1 MSHMKPKLQHEC
13 MNTKCRTVTITPNG
27 YDGISCQRCYGPVV
41 TKPYE
46 RPRKEKDV
54 LDDAPLIQIELQNI
68 DSVPTI
74 RYMGEPI
81 SNMVSLQLDWKTDES
96 VRNPTY
102 LALKYR
108 ERSNS
113 FISHEIEHN
122 LPREKE

>member
-1 MSHMKPKLQHEC
+1 MKPKFQHEC
-13 MNTKCRTVTITPNG
+13 MNTKCRTVTLTGYG
-27 YDGISCQRCYGPVV
+27 YDGISCQRCYGPVM

-46 RPRKEKDV
+46 KPGKNV

-81 SNMVSLQLDWKTDES
+81 SKVVSLQLDWKTDEA

-102 LALKYR
+102 LGLKYLD
-108 ERSNS
+108 RSNS
-113 FISHEIEHN
+113 FISHGIEHN
-122 LPREKE
+122 HPREKE